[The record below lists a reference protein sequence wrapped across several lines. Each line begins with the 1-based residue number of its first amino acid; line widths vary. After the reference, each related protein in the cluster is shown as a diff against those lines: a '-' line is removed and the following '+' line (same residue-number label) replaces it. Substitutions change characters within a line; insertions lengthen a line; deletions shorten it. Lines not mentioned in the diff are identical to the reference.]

1 LQIIEE
7 VSERITEYMDKI
19 STAPVLV
26 NQNNEQV
33 RLLKNMVPNPKWFD
47 RNRTKFEDWWRGIRL
62 FLKSN
67 QVMEIDNRITA
78 ILVCLRGV

>member
-47 RNRTKFEDWWRGIRL
+47 RNRTKFEDWWKGIRL

-78 ILVCLRGV
+78 ILVYLRGV

>member
-7 VSERITEYMDKI
+7 VSKRITEYMDKI